1 MPSRGAEYKRNIRY
15 KRNISNE
22 AIINALIQCGTVREA
37 AESIGCKPR
46 TIYNRMNNDNEFIE
60 EYNAAK
66 KDITRKA
73 VASFNNKISLAIDEI
88 FSIMTDKSVNAAI
101 RLQAA
106 QTILNNA
113 GKFADRLERVDAAM
127 QKDDET
133 PIIFQKPANTWEE
146 YSPFVEVDENEID
159 FSL

>member
-1 MPSRGAEYKRNIRY
+1 MAEYK
-15 KRNISNE
+15 KNISNQ
-22 AIINALIQCGTVREA
+22 AMINALIQFGTVREA
-37 AESIGCKPR
+37 AENLGCKAR
-46 TIYNRMNNDNEFIE
+46 TIYNRMNNDPEFIE
-60 EYNAAK
+60 DFNAAK

-88 FSIMTDKSVNAAI
+88 FSIMTDKNVNAAI

-113 GKFADRLERVDAAM
+113 GKFADRLEKADTSM

>member
-1 MPSRGAEYKRNIRY
+1 MPSRGAEY

-22 AIINALIQCGTVREA
+22 AIINALIQFGTVREA

-73 VASFNNKISLAIDEI
+73 VASFNNKINLAIEEI
-88 FSIMTDKSVNAAI
+88 FSIMQDKNVNAAI

-106 QTILNNA
+106 QTILNSGN
-113 GKFADRLERVDAAM
+113 KFAERLEKIEAA
-127 QKDDET
+127 QIEEDEKVYFESGFPLVQKNANSWEPYTPFIKDD
-133 PIIFQKPANTWEE
+133 
-146 YSPFVEVDENEID
+146 DNEID
-159 FSL
+159 YRF

>member
-1 MPSRGAEYKRNIRY
+1 MAEYK
-15 KRNISNE
+15 KNISNE
-22 AIINALIQCGTVREA
+22 TMIEALIQFGTVREA
-37 AESIGCKPR
+37 AENLGCKVR
-46 TIYNRMNNDNEFIE
+46 TIYNRMNNDPEFIE
-60 EYNAAK
+60 EFNAAK

-113 GKFADRLERVDAAM
+113 GKFADRLEKVDAAIE
-127 QKDDET
+127 KDDET
-133 PIIFQKPANTWEE
+133 PIIFQKPANAWEE

-159 FSL
+159 YSL

>member
-1 MPSRGAEYKRNIRY
+1 MAKYK
-15 KRNISNE
+15 KNISNE
-22 AIINALIQCGTVREA
+22 AMINALIQFGTVREA
-37 AESIGCKPR
+37 AENLGCKAR
-46 TIYNRMNNDNEFIE
+46 TIYNRMNNDPEFIE
-60 EYNAAK
+60 DFNAAK

-113 GKFADRLERVDAAM
+113 GKFADRLEKVDFAM
-127 QKDDET
+127 QKDDEK
-133 PIIFQKPANTWEE
+133 PIIFQKPANAWEE
-146 YSPFVEVDENEID
+146 YRPFVEVDDENEID
-159 FSL
+159 FTL

>member
-1 MPSRGAEYKRNIRY
+1 MAEYRK
-15 KRNISNE
+15 NISNE
-22 AIINALIQCGTVREA
+22 SMINALIQFGTVREA
-37 AESIGCKPR
+37 AENLGCKAR
-46 TIYNRMNNDNEFIE
+46 TIYHRMNNDLEFIE
-60 EYNAAK
+60 DFNAAK

-73 VASFNNKISLAIDEI
+73 VASFNNKLSLAIDEI
-88 FSIMTDKSVNAAI
+88 FNIMTDKSVNAAI

-113 GKFADRLERVDAAM
+113 GKFADRLEKADTSM

-133 PIIFQKPANTWEE
+133 PVVLQKPANTWEE